1 MNEAQAVPKLTVR
14 REIAAPAK
22 ELFDAWLD
30 PGKLAIF
37 MRPSDTKRSAVKVDP
52 RVGGAFEIVMHTPSG
67 AIPHT
72 GTYREIDR
80 PRRLVFTWNSPYAK
94 DIDSLVTVE
103 FRPAANGTEIV
114 LTHEGLPS
122 KDAVSGHTKGW
133 TDILVLLGQGYE
145 ETRASA

>member
-1 MNEAQAVPKLTVR
+1 MNEAPAAPKLTVR

-30 PGKLAIF
+30 PAKLAVF
-37 MRPSDTKRSAVKVDP
+37 MRPSDTKRSAVKIDP
-52 RVGGAFEIVMHTPSG
+52 RVGGAFEVIMHTPSG
-67 AIPHT
+67 IVPHT

-80 PRRLVFTWNSPYAK
+80 PRRLVFTWNSPYALHN
-94 DIDSLVTVE
+94 DSLVTVE
-103 FRPAANGTEIV
+103 FRPAGKGTEIV

-122 KDAVSGHTKGW
+122 KEAAAGHTKGW
-133 TDILVLLGQGYE
+133 SDILVLLGQGYE

>member
-1 MNEAQAVPKLTVR
+1 MNAVTAAPKLTVR

-30 PGKLAIF
+30 PAKLAVF
-37 MRPSDTKRSAVKVDP
+37 MRPSDTKRTAVKVDA

-67 AIPHT
+67 SVPHT

-80 PRRLVFTWNSPYAK
+80 PRRLVFTWNSPYAQH
-94 DIDSLVTVE
+94 IDSLVTVE
-103 FRPAANGTEIV
+103 FRPAGQGTEIV

-122 KDAVSGHTKGW
+122 DEMVAAHNNGW
-133 TDILVLLGQGYE
+133 SDILVLLGQGYDE
-145 ETRASA
+145 ARASA